1 MTSDLAIRGFLFLF
15 SPFCVILSCKDSCF
29 RKKEGKKMK
38 KLLISLLLTVFLTGC
53 GAGSGFS
60 VSAGKAEPMVKTVK
74 MAVANKKQGRLYIH
88 IKLMRACQ
96 KYF

>member
-1 MTSDLAIRGFLFLF
+1 
-15 SPFCVILSCKDSCF
+15 
-29 RKKEGKKMK
+29 MK
-38 KLLISLLLTVFLTGC
+38 KLLIPLFLAVFLAGC
-53 GAGSGFS
+53 GTGTGFT

-88 IKLMRACQ
+88 IKLKRACQ